1 MGEDIMQ
8 SQILTIFYEIE
19 ENQIDV
25 DRKMYEKQLDKV
37 VRIQGQLQKIIEGN
51 EELAQMF
58 GELDDAVGDYHSAM
72 LAAYYVA
79 GFKCGARISLEVF
92 GETR

>member
-1 MGEDIMQ
+1 MQ

-25 DRKMYEKQLDKV
+25 DKKIYEMQLDKV
-37 VRIQGQLQKIIEGN
+37 ISIQEKLQKIIEGN
-51 EELAQMF
+51 DELKKIF
-58 GELDDAVGDYHSAM
+58 DELDNAVGDYHSAM

-92 GETR
+92 GEDR